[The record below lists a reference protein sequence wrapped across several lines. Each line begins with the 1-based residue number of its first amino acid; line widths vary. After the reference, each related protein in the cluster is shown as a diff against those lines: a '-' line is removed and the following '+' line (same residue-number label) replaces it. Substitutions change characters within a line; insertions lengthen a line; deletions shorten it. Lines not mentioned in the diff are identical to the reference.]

1 MHLGLNSYLSIF
13 EYSPIKIET
22 VYDVGACN
30 GWWYSGVRPFLP
42 EANFFLFEANPE
54 YEEILK
60 QTGQR
65 VFNKLLSNPGR
76 GEVDFY
82 NGTNTGDSYYKET
95 TTIYDDKTSI
105 KMPTVTLDE
114 LIEQNNLPIPQLL
127 KLDTQGSELD
137 ILKGATKLLGKTELI
152 ISELPIIEYNRG
164 APNISE
170 YLEFFKSHDYIP
182 VDVLEVHRGEE
193 TLIQLDILFI
203 LRSAKYHVLG
213 PNRQVRV

>member
-1 MHLGLNSYLSIF
+1 
-13 EYSPIKIET
+13 
-22 VYDVGACN
+22 
-30 GWWYSGVRPFLP
+30 
-42 EANFFLFEANPE
+42 LFEANPE
-54 YEEILK
+54 D
-60 QTGQR
+60 
-65 VFNKLLSNPGR
+65 
-76 GEVDFY
+76 DFY

-137 ILKGATKLLGKTELI
+137 ILQGATKLLGKTELI
-152 ISELPIIEYNRG
+152 VTELPIIEYNKG

-193 TLIQLDILFI
+193 TLIQLDILIIRYSVPIARLESRGDRGAF
-203 LRSAKYHVLG
+203 SANPY
-213 PNRQVRV
+213 PN

>member
-1 MHLGLNSYLSIF
+1 MSLGLNSYLSIF

-203 LRSAKYHVLG
+203 LRSAKYQVLG

>member
-1 MHLGLNSYLSIF
+1 MSLGLNSYLSIF

-152 ISELPIIEYNRG
+152 VTELPIIEYNRG

-203 LRSAKYHVLG
+203 LRSAKYQVLG

>member
-1 MHLGLNSYLSIF
+1 MINNYLFMMEEKGLRF
-13 EYSPIKIET
+13 KT

-30 GWWYSGVRPFLP
+30 GLWSTTLKEDYLYESEFIM
-42 EANFFLFEANPE
+42 FEANSE
-54 YEEILK
+54 YNEVLK
-60 QTGQR
+60 STGIR
-65 VFNKLLSNPGR
+65 YFNTVLSSPGR
-76 GEVDFY
+76 GEVEFF

-95 TTIYDDKTSI
+95 TTIYDNQIPI
-105 KMPTVTLDE
+105 KVPTTTLDE
-114 LIEQNNLPIPQLL
+114 LIEKNNLPIPQLL

-137 ILKGATKLLGKTELI
+137 ILQGATKLLGKTELI
-152 ISELPIIEYNRG
+152 VTELPIIEYNRG

-193 TLIQLDILFI
+193 TLIQLDILFV
-203 LRSAKYHVLG
+203 LRSAKYQVLG